1 MKYNEKN
8 ITYIKCTNKIST
20 DKITAVQHKANA
32 LLFSIQNS
40 HIAPNLTVRAYNTL
54 KECWIELNTM
64 EVKNGKAVPKKQEI
78 MNSLKGLILNLRS
91 LQNVTSTAKE
101 LQTTL
106 NYSLSRAIAF
116 KNDEHSTA
124 DILER
129 LNALKTLKSDLGD
142 AYTRLNTVQ
151 FERIYAELLNELNER
166 LKL

>member
-1 MKYNEKN
+1 MKYNEKG
-8 ITYIKCTNKIST
+8 IVFIKCTNKIST

-32 LLFSIQNS
+32 LLFSIQNT
-40 HIAPNLTVRAYNTL
+40 HIAPNLTVRAYNVL

-78 MNSLKGLILNLRS
+78 MNALKGLILNLRS
-91 LQNVTSTAKE
+91 IYGVTSTDRE

-106 NYSLSRAIAF
+106 NYALSRAIAF
-116 KNDEHSTA
+116 KNEQHSTA

-129 LNALKTLKSDLGD
+129 LNALKTLKRDLGD
-142 AYTRLNTVQ
+142 TYQRLNTVQ
-151 FERIYAELLNELNER
+151 FERIYSELLNELNER

>member
-8 ITYIKCTNKIST
+8 ITYIKCANKIST
-20 DKITAVQHKANA
+20 DKITSVQHKANA
-32 LLFSIQNS
+32 ILFSIQNA
-40 HIAPNLTVRAYNTL
+40 HIAPNLTLRAYNTL

-78 MNSLKGLILNLRS
+78 MNALKYLIINLRS
-91 LQNVTSTAKE
+91 LQNVTSTDRE

-106 NYSLSRAIAF
+106 NYALSRAIAF
-116 KNDEHSTA
+116 KNEQHSTA

-129 LNALKTLKSDLGD
+129 LNALKQIKSDLGD

-151 FERIYAELLNELNER
+151 FERIYSELLNELNER

>member
-1 MKYNEKN
+1 MKYNEKG
-8 ITYIKCTNKIST
+8 IVFIKCVNKIST
-20 DKITAVQHKANA
+20 DKITDVQQKANA
-32 LLFSIQNS
+32 LLFSIQNA

-54 KECWIELNTM
+54 KECWIELNQM
-64 EVKNGKAVPKKQEI
+64 EVKNGKAVPKKNEI
-78 MNSLKGLILNLRS
+78 MNALKGLILNLRS
-91 LQNVTSTAKE
+91 LQNVTSTDGE

-106 NYSLSRAIAF
+106 NYALSRAIAF
-116 KNDEHSTA
+116 KNEQHSSA

>member
-8 ITYIKCTNKIST
+8 ITYIKCVNKIST

-40 HIAPNLTVRAYNTL
+40 HIAPNITLRAYNTL
-54 KECWIELNTM
+54 KECWIELNQM

-78 MNSLKGLILNLRS
+78 MNALKYLIINLRS
-91 LQNVTSTAKE
+91 LQNVTSTVKE
-101 LQTTL
+101 LQMTL
-106 NYSLSRAIAF
+106 NYNLSRAIAF
-116 KNDEHSTA
+116 KNEEHSSSE
-124 DILER
+124 ILDR

-142 AYTRLNTVQ
+142 TYQRLNTVQ
-151 FERIYAELLNELNER
+151 FERIYSELLNELNER

>member
-1 MKYNEKN
+1 MKYNEKG
-8 ITYIKCTNKIST
+8 IVFIKCANKIST
-20 DKITAVQHKANA
+20 DKITAVQRKANA

-78 MNSLKGLILNLRS
+78 MNALKGLILNLRS
-91 LQNVTSTAKE
+91 IQGVTSTEKE

-106 NYSLSRAIAF
+106 NYALSRAIAF
-116 KNDEHSTA
+116 KSEEHSSA
-124 DILER
+124 EILER
-129 LNALKTLKSDLGD
+129 LEALKQLKSDLGD

-151 FERIYAELLNELNER
+151 FKRIYSELVEELNNR
-166 LKL
+166 IKL

>member
-1 MKYNEKN
+1 MKYNEKG
-8 ITYIKCTNKIST
+8 IVFIKCANKIST

-32 LLFSIQNS
+32 LLFSIQNT

-64 EVKNGKAVPKKQEI
+64 EVKNSKAVPKKQEI
-78 MNSLKGLILNLRS
+78 MNALKSIILNLRS
-91 LQNVTSTAKE
+91 IYGVTSTAKE

-106 NYSLSRAIAF
+106 NYALSRAIAF
-116 KNDEHSTA
+116 KNEQHSTA

-142 AYTRLNTVQ
+142 TYQRLNTVQ

>member
-1 MKYNEKN
+1 MKYNEKG
-8 ITYIKCTNKIST
+8 IVFIKCANKIST

-40 HIAPNLTVRAYNTL
+40 RIAPDLTVRAYNTL
-54 KECWIELNTM
+54 KACSIELNQM

-78 MNSLKGLILNLRS
+78 MNALKGLILNLRS

-106 NYSLSRAIAF
+106 NYALSRAIAF
-116 KNDEHSTA
+116 KNEQHSTA

-129 LNALKTLKSDLGD
+129 LNALKTLKRDLGD
-142 AYTRLNTVQ
+142 TYQRLNTVQ
-151 FERIYAELLNELNER
+151 FERIYSELLNELNER

>member
-1 MKYNEKN
+1 MKYNEKG
-8 ITYIKCTNKIST
+8 IVFIKCANKIST
-20 DKITAVQHKANA
+20 DKITAVQRKANA
-32 LLFSIQNS
+32 LLFSIQNA

-54 KECWIELNTM
+54 KECWIELNKM
-64 EVKNGKAVPKKQEI
+64 EVKNSKAVPKKQEL
-78 MNSLKGLILNLRS
+78 MNALKCLILNLRS
-91 LQNVTSTAKE
+91 IYGVTSTAKE

-106 NYSLSRAIAF
+106 NYALSRAIAF

-142 AYTRLNTVQ
+142 TYQRLNTVQ

>member
-1 MKYNEKN
+1 MKYNEKG
-8 ITYIKCTNKIST
+8 IVFIKCANKIST
-20 DKITAVQHKANA
+20 DKITAVQRTANA

-54 KECWIELNTM
+54 KECWIELNRM
-64 EVKNGKAVPKKQEI
+64 EVKNGKAVPKKQEL
-78 MNSLKGLILNLRS
+78 MNALKGLILNLRS
-91 LQNVTSTAKE
+91 VYGLTSTVKE

-106 NYSLSRAIAF
+106 NYALSRAIAF
-116 KNDEHSTA
+116 KNEQHSTA

-142 AYTRLNTVQ
+142 TYQRLNTVQ
-151 FERIYAELLNELNER
+151 FERIYSELLNELNER

>member
-8 ITYIKCTNKIST
+8 ITYIKCVNKIST
-20 DKITAVQHKANA
+20 DKITAVQRKANA

-78 MNSLKGLILNLRS
+78 MNALKGLIINLRS
-91 LQNVTSTAKE
+91 IYGVTSTDRE
-101 LQTTL
+101 LQMTL
-106 NYSLSRAIAF
+106 NYALSRAIAF
-116 KNDEHSTA
+116 KNEEHSSA

>member
-20 DKITAVQHKANA
+20 DKITAVQRKANA
-32 LLFSIQNS
+32 LLFSIQNA
-40 HIAPNLTVRAYNTL
+40 HIAPNLTLRAYNTL
-54 KECWIELNTM
+54 KECWIELNQM
-64 EVKNGKAVPKKQEI
+64 EVKNSKAVPKKQEL
-78 MNSLKGLILNLRS
+78 MNALKSIILNLRS
-91 LQNVTSTAKE
+91 IYGVTSTVKE

-106 NYSLSRAIAF
+106 NYALSRAIAF
-116 KNDEHSTA
+116 KNEQHSTA

-142 AYTRLNTVQ
+142 TYQRLNTVQ
-151 FERIYAELLNELNER
+151 FERIYSELLNELNER

>member
-1 MKYNEKN
+1 MKYSTKN
-8 ITYIKCTNKIST
+8 ITYVKCANKIST

-40 HIAPNLTVRAYNTL
+40 HIAPNITVRAYNIL
-54 KECWIELNTM
+54 KECWIELNQM

-78 MNSLKGLILNLRS
+78 MNALKCLIINLRS
-91 LQNVTSTAKE
+91 LQGITSTDRE
-101 LQTTL
+101 LQSTL
-106 NYSLSRAIAF
+106 NYNLSRAIAF
-116 KNDEHSTA
+116 KNEQHSTA
-124 DILER
+124 EILDR
-129 LNALKTLKSDLGD
+129 LEALKQLKSDLGD

>member
-8 ITYIKCTNKIST
+8 ITYIKCANKIST
-20 DKITAVQHKANA
+20 DKITDVQHKANA

-64 EVKNGKAVPKKQEI
+64 EVKNGKAVPKKQEL
-78 MNSLKGLILNLRS
+78 MNTIKGLIISLRS
-91 LQNVTSTAKE
+91 LQGVTSTDRE

-106 NYSLSRAIAF
+106 NYNLSRAIAF
-116 KNDEHSTA
+116 KNEQHSSVE
-124 DILER
+124 ILER
-129 LNALKTLKSDLGD
+129 LVALKQLKSDLGEQ
-142 AYTRLNTVQ
+142 YQRLNVVQ

>member
-1 MKYNEKN
+1 MKYNEKG
-8 ITYIKCTNKIST
+8 IVFIKCANKIST

-54 KECWIELNTM
+54 KECWIELNRM
-64 EVKNGKAVPKKQEI
+64 EVKNSKAVPKKQEL
-78 MNSLKGLILNLRS
+78 MNTIKYLILNLRS
-91 LQNVTSTAKE
+91 IQNVTSTAKE

-106 NYSLSRAIAF
+106 NYALSRAIAF
-116 KNDEHSTA
+116 KNEQHSSA
-124 DILER
+124 EILER
-129 LNALKTLKSDLGD
+129 IDALKQLKIDLGD
-142 AYTRLNTVQ
+142 TYQRLNTVQ

>member
-8 ITYIKCTNKIST
+8 ITYIKCANKIST
-20 DKITAVQHKANA
+20 DKITDVQHKANA

-64 EVKNGKAVPKKQEI
+64 EVKNGKAVPKKQEL
-78 MNSLKGLILNLRS
+78 MNTINGLIISLRS
-91 LQNVTSTAKE
+91 LQGVTSTDRE

-106 NYSLSRAIAF
+106 NYNLSRAIAF
-116 KNDEHSTA
+116 KNEQHSSVE
-124 DILER
+124 ILER
-129 LNALKTLKSDLGD
+129 LVALKQLKSDLGEQ
-142 AYTRLNTVQ
+142 YQRLNVVQ

>member
-8 ITYIKCTNKIST
+8 ITYIKCANKIST

-32 LLFSIQNS
+32 LLFSIQNA
-40 HIAPNLTVRAYNTL
+40 HIAPNLTLRAYNTL
-54 KECWIELNTM
+54 KECWIELNRM

-78 MNSLKGLILNLRS
+78 MNTIKGLIISLRS
-91 LQNVTSTAKE
+91 LQNVTSTDRE
-101 LQTTL
+101 LQMTL
-106 NYSLSRAIAF
+106 NYNLSRAIAF
-116 KNDEHSTA
+116 KNEQHYSA
-124 DILER
+124 EILDR

-151 FERIYAELLNELNER
+151 FERIYDELLNELNER

>member
-8 ITYIKCTNKIST
+8 ITYIKCANKIST
-20 DKITAVQHKANA
+20 DKITAVQRKANA
-32 LLFSIQNS
+32 LLFSIQNA
-40 HIAPNLTVRAYNTL
+40 HIAPNLTLRAFNTI
-54 KECWIELNTM
+54 KECWVELNQM
-64 EVKNGKAVPKKQEI
+64 EVKNGKAVPKKQEL
-78 MNSLKGLILNLRS
+78 MNALKCLILNLRS
-91 LQNVTSTAKE
+91 IYGITSTDRE

-106 NYSLSRAIAF
+106 NYALSRAIAF
-116 KNDEHSTA
+116 KNEQHSSA